1 MIDVMHADCLRI
13 LISAK
18 ADLNKANQQGM
29 NAVYMAARNGHDDVV
44 GWARAHGCP
53 GPSDA
58 ALDFMMFG
66 DQFADQITA
75 HFGVPDGAIPIPIH
89 LPIAAMDA
97 LDGPG
102 GLGQHIATAVA
113 AAAAG
118 EAGPVAL
125 GPPNCAI
132 M

>member
-1 MIDVMHADCLRI
+1 MFRFSLSSGSGS
-13 LISAK
+13 L
-18 ADLNKANQQGM
+18 
-29 NAVYMAARNGHDDVV
+29 AAHR
-44 GWARAHGCP
+44 WARQRTQSGATGQ
-53 GPSDA
+53 GRRTSDA

-66 DQFADQITA
+66 DQFADQIMA